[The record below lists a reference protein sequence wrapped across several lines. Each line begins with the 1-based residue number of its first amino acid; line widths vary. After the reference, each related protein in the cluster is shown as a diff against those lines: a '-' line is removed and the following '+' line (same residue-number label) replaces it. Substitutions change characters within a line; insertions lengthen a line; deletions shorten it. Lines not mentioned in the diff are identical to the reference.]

1 MSKRR
6 INIATNS
13 SPFANWLIEQIE
25 SRQTTMA
32 GLGRQAGLS
41 TGTLR
46 CIITTPGRQ
55 PTVDTCLRLARA
67 LNVSYEEVLKVAG
80 LSPSLP
86 SDLAVLDPDRVEFL
100 RLYDTLPS
108 PARRTLLDT
117 TRTISHYLNSVARRE
132 EKDYGCPSSLSA
144 L

>member
-1 MSKRR
+1 MRRKMNISK
-6 INIATNS
+6 ND

-25 SRQTTMA
+25 SRHTTMS

-41 TGTLR
+41 IGTLR
-46 CIITTPGRQ
+46 SIIATPDRQ

-67 LNVSYEEVLKVAG
+67 LDVPYEEVLKVAG

-86 SDLAVLDPDRVEFL
+86 SDPAVLDPDRSELL
-100 RLYDTLPS
+100 RLYDKLPA

-117 TRTISHYLNSVARRE
+117 TRVISHYLNSTA
-132 EKDYGCPSSLSA
+132 G
-144 L
+144 